1 MRSRR
6 WRGERYQSWRCER
19 VARCSTEWAEDFH
32 PIGCARAGSTAH
44 QEAKGIWRGWAW
56 SVNDQTTSSMKA
68 EGIKRQHRLPQCSE
82 FLPFD
87 PVPSRPRP
95 RVFLQYALQTLPERG
110 RTLPARNQLGRR
122 VQRARSAAWIHFAPF
137 SLPKL
142 AANIVPEI
150 GAIIPFFGMTCSVLF
165 RQQASLLLMLHGLFQ
180 TFWSLTSI
188 DLWT

>member
-1 MRSRR
+1 M
-6 WRGERYQSWRCER
+6 
-19 VARCSTEWAEDFH
+19 
-32 PIGCARAGSTAH
+32 GCARSGSIAH

-56 SVNDQTTSSMKA
+56 SENDQTTSSMKA

-87 PVPSRPRP
+87 PVPSCPRP
-95 RVFLQYALQTLPERG
+95 KAFLRYAPQILPERG

-122 VQRARSAAWIHFAPF
+122 VQRTRSAAWIHSAPF
-137 SLPKL
+137 SLLKL

-150 GAIIPFFGMTCSVLF
+150 GTIIPFFGMTCSVLF

-180 TFWSLTSI
+180 TFLVFNF
-188 DLWT
+188 D